1 MDDFFGKPI
10 SANNRARSGWT
21 DFNEAKK
28 YALGLNLKSSKEWRE
43 FLKSNKDI
51 EINLPATADRVY
63 AKKGWK
69 SWGDFL
75 GYEDKYRE
83 MLDINGAKK
92 VVSKLNIKTLNEWR
106 LYTKSASFDNRLPR
120 DPHSYYAKK
129 GWRGFKDFIGEE
141 E

>member
-1 MDDFFGKPI
+1 VD
-10 SANNRARSGWT
+10 
-21 DFNEAKK
+21 NEAKK

-83 MLDINGAKK
+83 MLDIDSAKK
-92 VVSKLNIKTLNEWR
+92 VVSKLNIKTHIEWR

-141 E
+141 K